1 MDPDVLYSLR
11 SGKIGRIVV
20 TSLLAVVLVYTL
32 VLNGLAGPG
41 LPPFTQSTG
50 NISDYLFT
58 CVTPAG
64 YTFSIWG
71 VIYFGLVAIVIYA
84 LSLLFRKVGQDEAWK
99 LGGSV
104 SVPFMIVF
112 LINLNL
118 NVAWLFAWDAV
129 NATGSAILLLLIAI
143 TNAIAISLSS
153 LSFGRVASDLYQNSR
168 LDFWA
173 GVCVLNG
180 YDIYDTWTTLASLI
194 NLTAFFMY
202 ETDIDGNSVCI
213 GVLIFV
219 LVAYSGYFILEN
231 TVLAFWGNPCFTHY
245 LVLLWAVVGIHA
257 EQKDK
262 ASTEVVGLLITL
274 IVASSL
280 MFIAR
285 MIILF
290 FRNRKNTFYKRTIL

>member
-1 MDPDVLYSLR
+1 MDTDVMYSLK
-11 SGKIGRIVV
+11 SGRLGRIVV

-32 VLNGLAGPG
+32 VFNGLAGPG

-50 NISDYLFT
+50 NISDLLFT

-71 VIYFGLVAIVIYA
+71 VIYFALVAILIYA
-84 LSLLFRKVGQDEAWK
+84 ISLLFRKVGDDDAWK

-104 SVPFMIVF
+104 SIPFMIVF
-112 LINLNL
+112 IINLNL
-118 NVAWLFAWDAV
+118 NVGWLFAWDAV

-153 LSFGRVASDLYQNSR
+153 VSFGKVASDLYQNSK

-180 YDIYDTWTTLASLI
+180 YDIYDTWTTLAALI
-194 NLTAFFMY
+194 NLTAFFTY
-202 ETDIDGNSVCI
+202 ETDVNGNSVCI
-213 GVLIFV
+213 GVLVFV

-231 TVLAFWGNPCFTHY
+231 TFLAFWGNPCFTHY
-245 LVLLWAVVGIHA
+245 IVLLWAMIGIHT

-262 ASTEVVGLLITL
+262 ASTEVIALIITL
-274 IVASSL
+274 IAASAVMLVARL
-280 MFIAR
+280 
-285 MIILF
+285 IILVL
-290 FRNRKNTFYKRTIL
+290 RNRKNTFYKRSIM